1 KMVKVCL
8 FNGNKKM
15 ETYAIL
21 DDGSERTMLL
31 HSAAQELGLH
41 GRSEEL
47 ALRTIRQDVR
57 AVPGRS
63 VSFSVASAIHPQ
75 KRFRIEQ
82 AFTSTELGL
91 STHSYPVKSLQKA
104 YHHLRGLSGPTTA
117 QPLLLIGSDYPHLL
131 TPVDRVHL
139 GPPGGPAAL
148 RTCLGW
154 TLQGPFKVPMHQSS
168 TPQCLLTGNE
178 TPSTE
183 HRCQVTKPR
192 QMDVLRTRLCQE
204 SIRAEAHS
212 KKRKKPSQPAGRD
225 GSSFHEPVDL
235 RKSF

>member
-63 VSFSVASAIHPQ
+63 VSFSVASASQPQ

-82 AFTSTELGL
+82 AFTSAKLGL
-91 STHSYPVKSLQKA
+91 STHSYTDTAWQNPSPP
-104 YHHLRGLSGPTTA
+104 LRDRPLHSFSQA

-131 TPVDRVHL
+131 TPVERVRL

-148 RTCLGW
+148 RTRLGW

-178 TPSTE
+178 TPSAE

-192 QMDVLRTRLCQE
+192 QRDVIRTQLCQE
-204 SIRAEAHS
+204 SIRAEA
-212 KKRKKPSQPAGRD
+212 R
-225 GSSFHEPVDL
+225 SS
-235 RKSF
+235 